1 MGSVPDRHPPATV
14 RFPSAPRRSMARR
27 SEADSS
33 KRLQILV
40 CSGSLVLLIL
50 LWLAATSQLRSERA
64 TAIEAAIRENRN
76 RAAAFEQYVSRTL
89 ETAELAAN
97 HLIHLCPRPPL
108 PFGSSPPS
116 RPAADPVAVRPLPAG
131 VSIADER
138 GDVRCATEAPATPS
152 NVASDP
158 AFRRFQAD
166 PSDPEIVI
174 SGPDPSSGM
183 LKPLISL
190 TRVIRRGD
198 GRFGGIVIARID
210 AERLVDFNK
219 GATNRPLDLI
229 SVIRLDGLSLARR
242 QGTRVTFG
250 EDLRGKQ
257 VMAEQ
262 ASNPNG
268 TYLGPSG
275 LDGKMRYFSHRRL
288 DKYGAFVTVGV
299 GEEDV
304 LSGVR
309 SRSTAVYFGM
319 LALTLAIL
327 AFAVS
332 TIVGLR
338 RNDRAAEEITAA
350 NRRLREAQRI
360 GRIGNWEY
368 DLRTGEIYW
377 SDELCRMYGR
387 SVGQDVLTVDDLAAY
402 FSPSSLRVLRS
413 TLERAIE
420 SGEAQQCEVEAR
432 LAAGDLS
439 YRRVRIAPR
448 FDTDRNVAAAVGTE
462 QDVTSE
468 KEHERLRD
476 EVAHMARVEAMN
488 AMAVTIAHELA
499 QPLTAAS
506 NYLSSARKFARRR
519 AAGDELL
526 VSETLEQVERQ
537 IGLTRN
543 IVRRA
548 REMIAKR
555 RTGKAA
561 ACLPE
566 VVEDAVSLVRIVNEH
581 PGVEIV
587 QQLDPGA
594 RFVAADAVQIQQ
606 VLTNLLTNAVEA
618 AAQGESPQV
627 VVASRRMSD
636 GTAFIGVSDNGA
648 GISPELGDIFSPF
661 SSGKGSRLGLGLSI
675 SRIIVLSFGGR
686 IWVDRSG
693 RPGARIC
700 FTLPI
705 AEAPD
710 LQVA

>member
-1 MGSVPDRHPPATV
+1 MAH
-14 RFPSAPRRSMARR
+14 RSK
-27 SEADSS
+27 ADSS
-33 KRLQILV
+33 KRLQFLV
-40 CSGSLVLLIL
+40 FSGSLILVVL
-50 LWLAATSQLRSERA
+50 LWLTATSQLRSERA
-64 TAIEAAIRENRN
+64 AAIDAAIRENRN

-97 HLIHLCPRPPL
+97 DLTHVCARQAL
-108 PFGSSPPS
+108 PSGSSPAS
-116 RPAADPVAVRPLPAG
+116 RPVVDPVAVHPLLAG
-131 VSIADER
+131 AMIADER
-138 GDVRCATEAPATPS
+138 GDVRCSTDAPTAPS

-158 AFRRFQAD
+158 IFRRFQAN

-174 SGPDPSSGM
+174 SESDPSSRRS
-183 LKPLISL
+183 KPLISL
-190 TRVIRRGD
+190 TRVIRTGE
-198 GRFGGIVIARID
+198 GRFAGIVVARID

-242 QGTRVTFG
+242 QGTQVTFG
-250 EDLRGKQ
+250 QDLRGKA

-262 ASNPNG
+262 ARNPNG

-275 LDGKMRYFSHRRL
+275 LDGIMRYFSHRRL

-304 LSGVR
+304 LAGVR

-319 LALTLAIL
+319 VALTLAIL

-338 RNDRAAEEITAA
+338 RNDRATEETTAA

-360 GRIGNWEY
+360 GRIGDWEY
-368 DLRTGEIYW
+368 DLRTGKIYW
-377 SDELCRMYGR
+377 SDELCLMYGR
-387 SVGQDVLTVDDLAAY
+387 SVRRDVLTVDDLSAY
-402 FSPSSLRVLRS
+402 FSPSSLRVLHR

-420 SGEAQQCEVEAR
+420 SREARQCEVEAR

-439 YRRVRIAPR
+439 FRRVRIAPR
-448 FDTDRNVAAAVGTE
+448 FDADGTVATVIGTE

-506 NYLSSARKFARRR
+506 NYLSSARKFAQRR
-519 AAGDELL
+519 ASGDELL

-555 RTGKAA
+555 RAGKSTAF
-561 ACLPE
+561 LPE
-566 VVEDAVSLVRIVNEH
+566 VIEDAVSLVRIVNEH

-587 QQLDPGA
+587 QQIDPGVG
-594 RFVAADAVQIQQ
+594 FVGADAVQIQQ
-606 VLTNLLTNAVEA
+606 VLTNLLINAVEA
-618 AAQGESPQV
+618 AAQGEAPQV
-627 VVASRRMSD
+627 VVASRPMSD
-636 GTAFIGVSDNGA
+636 GTALTCVSDNGA

-661 SSGKGSRLGLGLSI
+661 ESGKGGGLGLGLSI

-693 RPGARIC
+693 KPGARIC
-700 FTLPI
+700 FTLPM

-710 LQVA
+710 LKVA